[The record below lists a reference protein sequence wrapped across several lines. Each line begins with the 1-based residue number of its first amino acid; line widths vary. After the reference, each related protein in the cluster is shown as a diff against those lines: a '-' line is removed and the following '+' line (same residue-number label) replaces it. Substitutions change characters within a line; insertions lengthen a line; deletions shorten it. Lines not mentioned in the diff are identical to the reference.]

1 MTKADLGLIGLAV
14 MGENLALNM
23 ESKGLSVAVYNR
35 TLDRVQAFVAGRAR
49 DKNIIP
55 AYSLEELVTSLK
67 SPRKVMLMV
76 KAGQPVDDVLGR
88 LLPLLEPG
96 DIIIDGGNSHFADT
110 RRRLTV
116 VEEKGLLYVG
126 TGVSGGEEG
135 ALHGPSL
142 MPGGSPA
149 AWPQIRPIFQAIA
162 AKVDNGTP
170 CADWVGPDGSGH
182 FVKMVHNGIE
192 YGDLQLICEAY
203 HLMKDLLG
211 LDNATMAQV
220 FQEWN
225 AGELNSYLIEIT
237 GEILAYKDE
246 DGAPLVDK
254 ILDTAGQKGTGK
266 WTVAAALDEGVPL
279 TLIAE
284 AVMARSLSALKEE
297 REAAA
302 KVLTGPQP
310 QFNGD
315 RQAFVEDIRRALYA
329 AKIVSYA
336 QGCALMRAAS
346 NLRLESQLR
355 RHRSALEGRMHHPF
369 CVSGRDQK
377 GL

>member
-23 ESKGLSVAVYNR
+23 ESKGFTVAVYNR

-76 KAGQPVDDVLGR
+76 KAGHPVDDVLGR

-329 AKIVSYA
+329 RRLS
-336 QGCALMRAAS
+336 LTRRAT
-346 NLRLESQLR
+346 R
-355 RHRSALEGRMHHPF
+355 
-369 CVSGRDQK
+369 
-377 GL
+377 

>member
-1 MTKADLGLIGLAV
+1 M
-14 MGENLALNM
+14 
-23 ESKGLSVAVYNR
+23 
-35 TLDRVQAFVAGRAR
+35 QAFVAGRAR

-76 KAGQPVDDVLGR
+76 KAAN
-88 LLPLLEPG
+88 PLMTSLAGSFPCWNRG
-96 DIIIDGGNSHFADT
+96 TSLSTGGNSHFADT

-116 VEEKGLLYVG
+116 VEEKGLLYDGNRSIRGKRVPC
-126 TGVSGGEEG
+126 T
-135 ALHGPSL
+135 ARSL

-192 YGDLQLICEAY
+192 YGDLQLIREAY

-225 AGELNSYLIEIT
+225 AG
-237 GEILAYKDE
+237 
-246 DGAPLVDK
+246 GA
-254 ILDTAGQKGTGK
+254 
-266 WTVAAALDEGVPL
+266 E
-279 TLIAE
+279 
-284 AVMARSLSALKEE
+284 
-297 REAAA
+297 
-302 KVLTGPQP
+302 
-310 QFNGD
+310 
-315 RQAFVEDIRRALYA
+315 
-329 AKIVSYA
+329 
-336 QGCALMRAAS
+336 
-346 NLRLESQLR
+346 QL
-355 RHRSALEGRMHHPF
+355 P
-369 CVSGRDQK
+369 D
-377 GL
+377 